1 MRISCI
7 AVVFPVVMW
16 WELFVDNVPVCVLVM
31 PVIQRYYS
39 EVLQRGI
46 AAKYCSKILQRSITL
61 CQNCE
66 IFRMYDSCKNV

>member
-31 PVIQRYYS
+31 PVIQRYCS
-39 EVLQRGI
+39 TI
-46 AAKYCSKILQRSITL
+46 AKYKTL
-61 CQNCE
+61 SELYDSECM
-66 IFRMYDSCKNV
+66 IHVRMYDLNRVLL